1 MEKTK
6 RLSCNSETENVPG
19 EENGENKGEGRRQT
33 TGGAAGKE
41 RKRGLK
47 VEEGINNFRF
57 DQEVKI

>member
-1 MEKTK
+1 MFQK
-6 RLSCNSETENVPG
+6 RRMSR
-19 EENGENKGEGRRQT
+19 NKGEGRRQT
-33 TGGAAGKE
+33 TGGAAGKV